1 MKFYSFLF
9 FLVSLVAC
17 KMPQTA
23 LNNMQADNSPVPSLD
38 GMSLVWQEEFDKEGK
53 PDSTVWQYE
62 NGFVR
67 NHELQWYQPDNA
79 YCKGGVLHIDAR
91 RTHLP
96 NPNFVANS
104 PNWKKNRSHITFT
117 SASINTRGKKEWQF
131 GTFIIRAKI
140 DTTMGAWPAI
150 WTLGVKEPWP
160 ANGEIDIMEF
170 YRTKTGDPIILGNFA
185 WGTGKPNVAKWD
197 DAKIPLPYFTEK
209 NKNWVNQ
216 FHIWRMDWD
225 KNSIKLYLDDK
236 LINETN
242 LSETVNPDGKN
253 PFMQPHYFLLN
264 LAIGGN
270 NGGVPRENT
279 QSIKYEVDYVRV
291 YQKAT
296 ITTPTGH

>member
-197 DAKIPLPYFTEK
+197 DRGRLRRVRGGAGRPAAPARL
-209 NKNWVNQ
+209 
-216 FHIWRMDWD
+216 RA
-225 KNSIKLYLDDK
+225 
-236 LINETN
+236 
-242 LSETVNPDGKN
+242 
-253 PFMQPHYFLLN
+253 PHRRALHR
-264 LAIGGN
+264 GHPPGSR
-270 NGGVPRENT
+270 GVP
-279 QSIKYEVDYVRV
+279 VRGGGRGGGRLSSPDLRCCG
-291 YQKAT
+291 KSW
-296 ITTPTGH
+296 GHSRPASP